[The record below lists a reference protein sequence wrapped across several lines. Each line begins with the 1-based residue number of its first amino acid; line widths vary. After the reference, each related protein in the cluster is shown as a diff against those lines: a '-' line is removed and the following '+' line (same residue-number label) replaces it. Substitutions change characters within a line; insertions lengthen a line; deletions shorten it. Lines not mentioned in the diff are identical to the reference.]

1 MRLVWSKP
9 DAIEITELVDVN
21 FNLTADGN
29 PYAVLKIK
37 GIDTPW
43 STKELFIFSD
53 IFYKALKDKILVKGN
68 NLRITSDVPP
78 SQEHLKKVNIKKIT
92 KINLTNKEQTL

>member
-1 MRLVWSKP
+1 MT
-9 DAIEITELVDVN
+9 IEITELVDVN
-21 FNLTADGN
+21 LNLTTNGN
-29 PYAVLKIK
+29 PYGVLKIK

-68 NLRITSDVPP
+68 NLRITSEVPP
-78 SQEHLKKVNIKKIT
+78 GQGRLKKVDVKKIT
-92 KINLTNKEQTL
+92 KINLTNEEQTL